1 MKRYYVYIV
10 KNSDE
15 IYYKGYTQT
24 PLKRLEEHNAGKSF
38 YTKNKGPWQLIFLI
52 SFNSKSEALSFEKML
67 KRQHHK
73 YLNWLINSERNELNL

>member
-1 MKRYYVYIV
+1 MKRYYVYII
-10 KNSDE
+10 KNSDD

-24 PLKRLEEHNAGKSF
+24 PLKRLEEHNSGKSF

-52 SFNSKSEALSFEKML
+52 SFKLKSEALAFEKML